1 MGQVTSMGNELNN
14 IFQQNAALI
23 IKDAGVNYAIT
34 AAAVVVGVL
43 VCFFG
48 LKLIKLLGA
57 LVGFLLGASLGAVG
71 GLMAGLTG
79 PVLAGV
85 ILGAGIVL
93 GVLSWFLYRVGIFLL
108 VFSEI
113 LGLGIVLGGTETP
126 VAAIAA
132 AVIGLILAILA
143 VRFIEPVVIVV
154 TGLAGGFSAGMNV
167 VDLTGVALPGW
178 AGLLAGI
185 VIAILGIM
193 VQFMMQSRKIGKK
206 EKVYSKK
213 VKEQDSMESEVEKA
227 RRLLDDDDDDDD
239 DDDGDDD
246 IQILDEEL

>member
-1 MGQVTSMGNELNN
+1 MEQVTSMGNELNN
-14 IFQQNAALI
+14 IFQQDAALI

-34 AAAVVVGVL
+34 AAAVVVGIL

-57 LVGFLLGASLGAVG
+57 LIGFMLGAGLGAVG
-71 GLMAGLTG
+71 GLVAGLTG

-108 VFSEI
+108 VFFET
-113 LGLGIVLGGTETP
+113 LGMGIVIGGTGSP
-126 VAAIAA
+126 VVVIAA
-132 AVIGLILAILA
+132 VVVGLILAILA
-143 VRFIEPVVIVV
+143 VKYIEPVVIIV

-167 VDLTGVALPGW
+167 VDLTGIVLPGW

-185 VIAILGIM
+185 VIAVLGIM
-193 VQFMMQSRKIGKK
+193 VQFMMHSRKMGKK

-227 RRLLDDDDDDDD
+227 RRLLDDDDDDNDD
-239 DDDGDDD
+239 DSDDD
-246 IQILDEEL
+246 IRFLDEEL